1 MKLDPVPLKPF
12 SSHKGGPDSHFER
25 ALGTMPTGD
34 LTPADPQVILDS
46 LDEGVL
52 AIGLD
57 KRVLYMN
64 RAAREFLNIRD
75 NDGGGRLECRKA
87 MNSSA
92 CQTCCVLEKTLETGE
107 PFRNYEVTVTDASGR
122 KRTLR
127 LNTALLRDA
136 AGTVFGGV
144 EVFHDVTQI
153 VALKEELKGR
163 YSFGH
168 IIGRSEK
175 MQELF
180 DLLPVI
186 AQSKSTVLIEG
197 ESGTGKELV
206 AHALHENSPRIDGP
220 FVSLNCAVLSE
231 GVLESE
237 LFGHVRGAFTGAVQ
251 SRPGRFEL
259 ASGGTLFLDEIG
271 EISPS
276 MQVKLL
282 RVLQEEEFERV
293 GGTKTVKVDVRVI
306 AATNR
311 NLKQAMESGEFRK
324 DLYYRLRVIPITL
337 PPLRER
343 SEDIPLLIQSF
354 LDRYNAELGKDIQ
367 GFTSEAMQ
375 VLLNYHYPGNV
386 RELQNVVEHAVLLSN
401 ESRIDVRHLPGD
413 LVPVP
418 GKATFLEN
426 VLSEKEPLK
435 YLERELIRKTME
447 ISGGNVSEAA
457 RKLAIGRST
466 LWRRLKEMKMA

>member
-1 MKLDPVPLKPF
+1 MKSDPVPLKSF
-12 SSHKGGPDSHFER
+12 SNPKGDAPARFER
-25 ALGTMPTGD
+25 ALGPMPDGE
-34 LTPADPQVILDS
+34 LTTADPQVILDS
-46 LDEGVL
+46 LEEGVL
-52 AIGLD
+52 AMGLD

-64 RAAREFLNIRD
+64 RAAREFMKLPEG
-75 NDGGGRLECRKA
+75 DGEGRLECRKA

-92 CQTCCVLEKTLETGE
+92 CQTCCVLERTLETGE
-107 PFRNYEVTVTDASGR
+107 PFRNYEVTVTDSGGR

-163 YSFGH
+163 YSFGR

-206 AHALHENSPRIDGP
+206 ARALHDNSSRSEGP
-220 FVSLNCAVLSE
+220 FISLNCAALSE

-276 MQVKLL
+276 MQAKLL

-311 NLKQAMESGEFRK
+311 DLKQAMETGEFRK
-324 DLYYRLRVIPITL
+324 DLYYRLRVVPIIL

-354 LDRYNAELGKDIQ
+354 LDRYNAELGKNIQ

-375 VLLNYHYPGNV
+375 ILLNYNYPGNI
-386 RELQNVVEHAVLLSN
+386 RELQNIVEHAVLLSN
-401 ESRIDVRHLPGD
+401 ESLIDVRQLPGD

-418 GKATFLEN
+418 GRSNFLEE

-435 YLERELIRKTME
+435 YIERELIRKTME

-457 RKLAIGRST
+457 RRLAIGRST